1 MTKVNAES
9 DADEQ
14 GGIACLRNDPM
25 TKPFTMKCF
34 GKLLQLTLPRTVVL
48 PKSMTVLLAMAS
60 LGPPLQEPDLGRSA
74 GARGSG
80 SSRQ

>member
-1 MTKVNAES
+1 MTKCNAES

-34 GKLLQLTLPRTVVL
+34 GKLSQLTPARDSFEYVSYHRRLCTSSIFANIYKVITKDYVMEPR
-48 PKSMTVLLAMAS
+48 MA
-60 LGPPLQEPDLGRSA
+60 
-74 GARGSG
+74 
-80 SSRQ
+80 